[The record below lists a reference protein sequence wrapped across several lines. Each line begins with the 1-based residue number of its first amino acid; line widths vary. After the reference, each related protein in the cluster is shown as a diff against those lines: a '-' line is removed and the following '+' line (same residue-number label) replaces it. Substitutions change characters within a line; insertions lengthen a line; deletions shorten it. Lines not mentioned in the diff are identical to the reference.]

1 MKVIETLYDFAK
13 QLDYQVNWTE
23 QANTFTE
30 HVQENNHGVDLLYQQ
45 DGDRLIISAPKISL
59 SDVDDAEK
67 AEINRKAMSMNI
79 NYSDPVFYGLIDDI
93 IYARANVLI
102 NDNVDDVITQYIRTR
117 QDILKAVTTSDLVAI
132 AK

>member
-13 QLDYQVNWTE
+13 QLNYQVNWTE
-23 QANTFTE
+23 QANSFTE
-30 HVQENNHGVDLLYQQ
+30 HIQENDYGVDLLYQQ

-59 SDVDDAEK
+59 SNVDDAEK

-79 NYSDPVFYGLIDDI
+79 NYSDPVFYGLIDDT

-117 QDILKAVTTSDLVAI
+117 QAILKAVTTPDLATVA
-132 AK
+132 K

>member
-102 NDNVDDVITQYIRTR
+102 NDNIDDVITQYIRTR

>member
-30 HVQENNHGVDLLYQQ
+30 HVQENNHGIDLLYQQ